1 MQILSD
7 ANTRDMELNGIRGNQ
22 TMHTRQTKRREFLRQ
37 IGIFL
42 GGLFILPVQQLFE
55 SAGKT
60 REKTT
65 PPREAKYYTSSDHLA
80 G

>member
-1 MQILSD
+1 MR
-7 ANTRDMELNGIRGNQ
+7 A
-22 TMHTRQTKRREFLRQ
+22 RQTKRREFLKRTA
-37 IGIFL
+37 IFL
-42 GGLFILPVQQLFE
+42 GGLFILPLQRLFE

-60 REKTT
+60 PGKTT